1 MGRLYVVATPIG
13 NLEDI
18 TLRALRLL
26 QEVRLIAAEDTRH
39 TRTLLDRY
47 GIETPVVR
55 YDEHSHA
62 RQLPVILRALE
73 QGEVALVSDA
83 GTPGISDPG
92 AELVRAAVRAGHTV
106 SPVPGPS
113 AVVAAIAAAGMP
125 AETFL
130 FLGYL
135 PRRASD
141 RVKLLAKVADETRT
155 MVAFEVPHRLR
166 ASLSDLEEALGAE
179 RVVALAREVS
189 KVHEEFIHGTLG
201 EVGVASRKRHREASS
216 LWSSPAN
223 GQVPGRRTRSAQ
235 RWPVGCG
242 SARRRPKPPARW
254 PGPLA
259 GPARRSTAWRWR
271 VHEPR

>member
-1 MGRLYVVATPIG
+1 VGRLYVVATPIG

-106 SPVPGPS
+106 SPIPGPS
-113 AVVAAIAAAGMP
+113 AAVAAIAAAGMP
-125 AETFL
+125 AETFV

-166 ASLSDLEEALGAE
+166 ASLSDLEKAFGAE

-201 EVGVASRKRHREASS
+201 EVRRGFEKAAPRGEFTLVIA
-216 LWSSPAN
+216 
-223 GQVPGRRTRSAQ
+223 GQRAGP
-235 RWPVGCG
+235 WPEDEVRAEV
-242 SARRRPKPPARW
+242 ARRMRLGQAPAEAAREVARASGW
-254 PGPLA
+254 PRQKVYRMAL
-259 GPARRSTAWRWR
+259 RS
-271 VHEPR
+271 P

>member
-1 MGRLYVVATPIG
+1 MYVVATPIG

-39 TRTLLDRY
+39 TRMLLDRY

-55 YDEHSHA
+55 YDDHSHV
-62 RQLPVILRALE
+62 RQLPVVLRALE
-73 QGEVALVSDA
+73 QGDVALVSDA

-113 AVVAAIAAAGMP
+113 APVAAIAAAGMP
-125 AETFL
+125 AETFV

-141 RVKLLAKVADETRT
+141 RKRVLAEVADETRT

-166 ASLSDLEEALGAE
+166 ASLSDLENALGPE
-179 RVVALAREVS
+179 RAVALAREVS

-201 EVGVASRKRHREASS
+201 EVRRGFEKAAPRGEFTLVIA
-216 LWSSPAN
+216 
-223 GQVPGRRTRSAQ
+223 GQRAGP
-235 RWPVGCG
+235 WPEDEVR
-242 SARRRPKPPARW
+242 AEVDRRRRRGQAPAEAAREVARASGW
-254 PGPLA
+254 PRQKVYRMALE
-259 GPARRSTAWRWR
+259 ST
-271 VHEPR
+271 